1 MYDRIYGNALLVA
14 VIMALISGSALGQ
27 LNIAPCRDGDTRQC
41 GSDVGECVRGITTC
55 QDGVWGECQDGVTPV
70 EEECSD
76 GLDND
81 CNGLVDECGFNT
93 SSIILIGAGCMLL
106 VVALVLNKLGK

>member
-1 MYDRIYGNALLVA
+1 MDNRIYGNILLVA
-14 VIMALISGSALGQ
+14 VIMALISGSVLGQ

-41 GSDVGECVRGITTC
+41 GSDVGECERGTTTC
-55 QDGVWGECQDGVTPV
+55 QGGVWGECEGSVTPM

-93 SSIILIGAGCMLL
+93 ASIILIGAGCMLF
-106 VVALVLNKLGK
+106 VVALLLNKLGK